1 MIANTPSVIVQRIMS
16 GAVVLVYVIV
26 LLSIPVVAR
35 DIVLEVGRHAAEKI
49 RVVTVPHI
57 TVGMAVPVLI
67 PIVIPVQ
74 ADIQP
79 RVRG

>member
-26 LLSIPVVAR
+26 LLNMLVRVR
-35 DIVLEVGRHAAEKI
+35 DIVLEVGRHAAENI
-49 RVVTVPHI
+49 RVVTVLHI

-67 PIVIPVQ
+67 PIVILVQ

>member
-1 MIANTPSVIVQRIMS
+1 MNININVRAQ
-16 GAVVLVYVIV
+16 
-26 LLSIPVVAR
+26 
-35 DIVLEVGRHAAEKI
+35 DIVREVGRHAAENI
-49 RVVTVPHI
+49 RVVTVLHI
-57 TVGMAVPVLI
+57 TVGTAVPVLI

>member
-1 MIANTPSVIVQRIMS
+1 MIANTPSVIVQRIMY

-26 LLSIPVVAR
+26 LLNMLVRVR
-35 DIVLEVGRHAAEKI
+35 DIVLEVGRHAAENI
-49 RVVTVPHI
+49 RVVTVLHI